1 MDFLEFDLQKLVN
14 KLLLAC
20 QDIIYSNIN
29 NQSMINYIVLDITNQ
44 VCDTYELQENYE
56 RYMILNVAQ
65 LNITS
70 MIEKYNNIGRLKN
83 QVTKLQQLE
92 LPEQRS
98 PEWYALRKGMLTA
111 SSLAA
116 ALGDDHF
123 KSKNELILEKV
134 ESKEIP
140 FIPNP
145 ITEWGVKYEDIAIL
159 FYEELYNVKVL
170 DFGLIPH
177 PTFKAFGA
185 SPDGICDDTGNDE
198 YVARMVEIKCPPK
211 RKFTKTCPPHYLMQ
225 VQGQMEVCDL
235 DHCDFFQVK
244 IEDYENYEEYEKDI
258 FVNDDVI
265 LPGRTNLNYPKGV
278 TVSYRKK
285 TEIKLTYLYP
295 VLNMSDDEYKE
306 WIREKKIE
314 IIEGGHEFVESKWWK
329 ISRYECTFIQRNY
342 QWWNENVEHI
352 LKFYTD
358 MKMYKSSPE
367 KVSELKAEI
376 AKKKKRNVKEVPLDE
391 FMLIS
396 DEEDN

>member
-1 MDFLEFDLQKLVN
+1 MDIKRT
-14 KLLLAC
+14 
-20 QDIIYSNIN
+20 DIIEYINGYSVDE
-29 NQSMINYIVLDITNQ
+29 QDLETLKE
-44 VCDTYELQENYE
+44 ELYSVYNVDGDENKIYV
-56 RYMILNVAQ
+56 IDLNVESIVKE
-65 LNITS
+65 NIS
-70 MIEKYNNIGRLKN
+70 NQKVYNERKEKLKGL
-83 QVTKLQQLE
+83 KQLE

-98 PEWYALRKGMLTA
+98 PEWYEMRKEKLTA
-111 SSLAA
+111 SSLASA
-116 ALGDDHF
+116 IGKCHF
-123 KSKNELILEKV
+123 TTREELILSKIEDKPY
-134 ESKEIP
+134 ES
-140 FIPNP
+140 NP

-177 PTFKAFGA
+177 PTFNAFGA

-225 VQGQMEVCDL
+225 VQGQLEVCDL

-244 IEDYENYEEYEKDI
+244 IEEYENYEDYEKDI
-258 FVNDDVI
+258 FVDDDVV

-285 TEIKLTYLYP
+285 NEIKLTYLYP
-295 VLNMSDDEYKE
+295 VLNMSDDEYKS
-306 WIREKKIE
+306 WIREKKVE

-329 ISRYECTFIQRNY
+329 ISRYECTFIQRDY

-358 MKMYKSSPE
+358 LKMYKSTPE
-367 KVSELKAEI
+367 KISELKAEI
-376 AKKKKRNVKEVPLDE
+376 AKKKKRNIKEVPLNE

-396 DEEDN
+396 DDEDN